1 MGDLLMFYSLG
12 FDTLLISY
20 DRLHFSAFKDLVEY
34 FFELGIKDF
43 IFIFDYIPTLDSI
56 SLFSRKFANLKS
68 YCSDFRFRGMKIKC
82 AFNLNICQGAAFND
96 SISRI
101 FANKN
106 NKTIFL
112 SLPIFTDTVYDSFAR
127 DINHLLYK
135 EHAFPI
141 FTFFDA
147 NIETSGRDF
156 CKKFILNSNIG
167 ISLDI
172 NYIFSPKNH
181 DIVSEILKSNCFILP
196 SVSAEISNYA
206 GVAASIEYFLD
217 SCGKNNYFKL
227 CSLINRCSDKVV
239 F

>member
-1 MGDLLMFYSLG
+1 MFCSLG

-20 DRLHFSAFKDLVEY
+20 DRLHFSEFKDLVEY
-34 FFELGIKDF
+34 FFGLGIKNF
-43 IFIFDYIPTLDSI
+43 IFIFDYNPNLDSI
-56 SLFSRKFANLKS
+56 SLVAEKFSNLKS
-68 YCSDFRFRGMKIKC
+68 YSSKFCFRGMKIKC

-96 SISRI
+96 SLSRI
-101 FANKN
+101 FANRN

-112 SLPIFTDTVYDSFAR
+112 SLPIFTDTVYDSFAL

-135 EHAFPI
+135 KRAFPI

-156 CKKFILNSNIG
+156 CKKFISNPRIG

-172 NYIFSPKNH
+172 NYIYSPKNH

-196 SVSAEISNYA
+196 SVSGDISNYA
-206 GVAASIEYFLD
+206 GTAATIECFID
-217 SCGKNNYFKL
+217 SYGKNDYFKL
-227 CSLINRCSDKVV
+227 CSLINRCSDKVG